1 MAHIVVTNEV
11 IALNFDP
18 KVILLCWK
26 ALAKKIVTDS
36 NAALLDKVH
45 VCNFIFLINYQI
57 NRFLLVEFLG
67 LETEADVVEEFGVTI
82 LIRVKE
88 EAMLKDDIIEKV
100 LSQYVVLYSAR
111 TLIQIF
117 IIFINTI

>member
-18 KVILLCWK
+18 KVILLCRK

>member
-1 MAHIVVTNEV
+1 VAHIVVTNEV

-18 KVILLCWK
+18 KVILLCRK